1 MFIMNVYMRKV
12 WISYKIITIV
22 CIRIIWFA
30 DVSVWVNITKSP
42 LLDLNETFLPCFI
55 LGDVNTMSIYF
66 PFMKHCVSTI
76 RIKIKIWEDAWCNEH
91 QVLIYGVLVR
101 IMYWMVFINSFIYC
115 FYLLQMWILYNTQK
129 NVTLKIKIWCAIFLS
144 KI

>member
-1 MFIMNVYMRKV
+1 MFTMNVYMRKV
-12 WISYKIITIV
+12 WIFYKTITIV
-22 CIRIIWFA
+22 CIRIILFA
-30 DVSVWVNITKSP
+30 AVSVWVNSTTSP

-91 QVLIYGVLVR
+91 QVLIYGAVIR
-101 IMYWMVFINSFIYC
+101 IMYWMVFINLISL